1 MNEDI
6 KLLSKNGVSEED
18 WNLFLTRLDI
28 YLSKGIPDML
38 RDYVN
43 SKNEP
48 LLDLYYHEL
57 RKVINQPDKFPLPIG
72 IKKSSTFKEYLSVMY
87 NELGDFISKII
98 LKDTS
103 GMNESL
109 SSLQQKVNL
118 IQMELKRLITILLVT
133 TSFYSTIDNPRPI
146 DSHTNKNLSITNKN
160 TVDFS
165 ILNL

>member
-28 YLSKGIPDML
+28 YLGKGIPDML

-57 RKVINQPDKFPLPIG
+57 HKVINQPDKFPLPIR
-72 IKKSSTFKEYLSVMY
+72 IKKSRAFKEYLSVMY

-109 SSLQQKVNL
+109 TSLQQKVNL
-118 IQMELKRLITILLVT
+118 IQQELKRLITILLVT

-146 DSHTNKNLSITNKN
+146 EPCINKCSAVIDKDT
-160 TVDFS
+160 DEF
-165 ILNL
+165 